1 MLGLLLSP
9 FRWAF
14 KIVTFVIV
22 AGVLMLL
29 LLPVAFDVEAAAAGF
44 IARLNQVELKDLQ
57 VSATPVSAA
66 GLPPNVRF
74 RDIRIARQARTARP
88 SLEAEEAVLRVD
100 TAASLAA
107 GHMVL
112 VAEIRD
118 PVIHA
123 DRPFSLAQL
132 SAALT
137 GALGVATGV
146 TLVGGQV
153 VGGGVEVVDLGN
165 TTVQVPPATPPGAGG
180 GQTGGSGSTPGAAV
194 PVIGTIIGSV
204 VGPVIGGGPGAPG
217 AVAPGGPGP
226 GGPGPGGVVPGGG
239 TGGSGGS
246 GGGSTGGG
254 SPGGPGGSGGGGTG
268 GGGGWPGG
276 GSPGGT
282 GGGSGGGGSPG
293 GTGGSGGGN
302 GGGGWPGGGLPGGG
316 SGGGS
321 GPGPQPPAT
330 PVPGQPGLCY
340 CPCTLP

>member
-1 MLGLLLSP
+1 MLGLLLAP

-74 RDIRIARQARTARP
+74 RDIRIARQGRGARP

-165 TTVQVPPATPPGAGG
+165 TTVQVPPAPPPGG
-180 GQTGGSGSTPGAAV
+180 GQTGGSGGGPGTTA
-194 PVIGTIIGSV
+194 PVIGTVIGSV
-204 VGPVIGGGPGAPG
+204 VGPVIDGVLGGPG
-217 AVAPGGPGP
+217 
-226 GGPGPGGVVPGGG
+226 GGVVPGGG
-239 TGGSGGS
+239 SGGGS
-246 GGGSTGGG
+246 GGGT
-254 SPGGPGGSGGGGTG
+254 

-282 GGGSGGGGSPG
+282 GGSGGGNSGGSGGGTGGGGWSGGGSPG
-293 GTGGSGGGN
+293 GTGGSG
-302 GGGGWPGGGLPGGG
+302 
-316 SGGGS
+316 SGT
-321 GPGPQPPAT
+321 GPQPPST

-340 CPCTLP
+340 CPCTVP